1 MSELSPS
8 EKAIAVMRA
17 RCPELD
23 GHVLLINRFKHDDV
37 QDAIA
42 DALKTAPPALADAIA
57 RQMAELNPEEL
68 EMLDQHYGAGG
79 GFNLPLDLKPG
90 EVPAVAILSPLQLAR
105 DLFGPDA
112 NLAEIMSWHGDLG
125 RDLDDDQI
133 AEL

>member
-1 MSELSPS
+1 MSDLSPS

-68 EMLDQHYGAGG
+68 EMLD
-79 GFNLPLDLKPG
+79 
-90 EVPAVAILSPLQLAR
+90 
-105 DLFGPDA
+105 
-112 NLAEIMSWHGDLG
+112 
-125 RDLDDDQI
+125 
-133 AEL
+133 